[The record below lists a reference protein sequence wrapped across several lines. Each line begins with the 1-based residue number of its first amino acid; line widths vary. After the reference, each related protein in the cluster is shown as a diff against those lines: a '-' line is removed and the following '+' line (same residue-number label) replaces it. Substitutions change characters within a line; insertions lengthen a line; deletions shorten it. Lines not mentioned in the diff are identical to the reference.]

1 MEVNPAFGLVV
12 FPDLILPERD
22 VGLVPLAVLV
32 PVVGRGSSVMPPP
45 TSTPVARVRAATVA
59 PTLSG
64 DPPSIGGQP
73 PLLSSTVEE
82 RSVVGGKTLPLG
94 TPPSSPMKLVE
105 DCGGV
110 LELLGF
116 EELPSRMDVD
126 KDEAGLVSA
135 KGPRAKRRRAE
146 DDEAESEGGDEP
158 KVLEV
163 RKGKGK
169 GKEKEKEKQTAV
181 KEVGVKKGKVK
192 VSYMRSR
199 EGSFIEIIIFVLI
212 LRKRKGS
219 SPSPLRLRSRCASR
233 SVPRMTSGGAGSEG
247 GGVSTASR

>member
-105 DCGGV
+105 DCGGA

-116 EELPSRMDVD
+116 EELPSRMDAERSIRPVVPQY
-126 KDEAGLVSA
+126 ARS
-135 KGPRAKRRRAE
+135 RRRA
-146 DDEAESEGGDEP
+146 SVEG
-158 KVLEV
+158 
-163 RKGKGK
+163 RK
-169 GKEKEKEKQTAV
+169 
-181 KEVGVKKGKVK
+181 
-192 VSYMRSR
+192 
-199 EGSFIEIIIFVLI
+199 
-212 LRKRKGS
+212 
-219 SPSPLRLRSRCASR
+219 
-233 SVPRMTSGGAGSEG
+233 
-247 GGVSTASR
+247 